1 MSRWVGVLLLLF
13 GLQTSASEQTG
24 DFRMVFVGDVMLAE
38 APGELIRQGRNP
50 FRHFHDLFK
59 SADVN
64 IANLECYVGHA
75 KTKEKKPYTFKAHP
89 RVLKSVSQYF
99 QVVSLANNH
108 SGDYGDVAFSGM
120 LDLIERSGLKAVGGG
135 KNIRLAH
142 EPVFLDK
149 EKRIALLAYD
159 AFLPRSF
166 EALDDR
172 PGVAW
177 ADPDF
182 IAQDI
187 ARAKSHY
194 KADFVIVMP
203 HWGWEYEPM
212 ASKDQVRLAHF
223 MLDNGADMV
232 VGGHPH
238 VTQNIEIYK
247 NKPIFYSLGNFVFNG
262 FEDEDTNTG
271 WALELVIGK
280 AGQIGWQVHVAKLDK
295 NGIPHRAGS
304 LPPVR
309 LPRP

>member
-1 MSRWVGVLLLLF
+1 MIKWIRTLMLLCC
-13 GLQTSASEQTG
+13 LQTAALAQNG
-24 DFRMVFVGDVMLAE
+24 DVRLVFVGDVMLDE
-38 APGELIRQGRNP
+38 VPGELIRRGQNP
-50 FRHFHDLFK
+50 FRYFHELFK

-75 KTKEKKPYTFKAHP
+75 KVKEKKPYTFKAHP
-89 RVLKSVSQYF
+89 RVLKPLSQYF

-108 SGDYGDVAFSGM
+108 TGDYGDVAFGSM
-120 LDLIERSGLKAVGGG
+120 LDTVARAGLKIAGGG
-135 KNIRLAH
+135 KDLRLAH

-166 EALDDR
+166 ESLDDR

-187 ARAKSHY
+187 RRAKTHY
-194 KADFVIVMP
+194 KAEYVIVMP
-203 HWGWEYEPM
+203 HWGWEYEPI
-212 ASKDQVRLAHF
+212 ASPDQVRLAHF
-223 MLDNGADMV
+223 MLDQGADAV

-262 FEDEDTNTG
+262 FDDEDTNTG

-280 AGQIGWQVHVAKLDK
+280 NLQVSWQVHVAKLDK
-295 NGIPHRAGS
+295 HGIPHRAGS
-304 LPPVR
+304 LPPVT
-309 LPRP
+309 LPPL